1 MSSPFPEVAIGP
13 DESLDAILGGRLQ
26 FIQSRDGYRFSV
38 DALLLADF
46 ATIRDHDVLVDL
58 GTGCGVIPILLLHT
72 RPIAYAVGLEI
83 QSELA
88 SQAIRNVRLNG
99 FDRRMSVVRGDLRA
113 LPLKGGSADVVVC
126 NPPYR
131 KLDSGRINP
140 DARRAIARHEI
151 MASLD
156 DILAAARHLLRKRGR
171 IAFVY
176 PSVRLVDAFA
186 RMRRFGFEPKQVQFH
201 YPNLKS
207 GAKMAFIE
215 GSPGGR
221 AEVRVLPPILDQ
233 GAFSINVPS

>member
-13 DESLDAILGGRLQ
+13 GESLDAILGGRLQ

-38 DALLLADF
+38 DALLLAGF
-46 ATIRDHDVLVDL
+46 ATIRDRDVLVDL

-83 QSELA
+83 QPELA
-88 SQAIRNVRLNG
+88 SQAARNVRLNG

-156 DILAAARHLLRKRGR
+156 DILAAARYLLRKRGR

-186 RMRRFGFEPKQVQFH
+186 RMRRFGFEPKRVQFH
-201 YPNLKS
+201 YANLKP

-215 GSPGGR
+215 GTPGGR
-221 AEVRVLPPILDQ
+221 AEIRVLPPILDQ
-233 GAFSINVPS
+233 GDFSINIPS